1 MRPVYFGSRRI
12 APVVNTARPQGREAR
27 TLIVELR
34 PTQTIHEAE
43 HSNDE
48 EPQTLHKPAFV
59 TQVISQFQR
68 APQSS
73 AKYTAQSYEA
83 ASALG
88 RYRGPW
94 LSAII

>member
-1 MRPVYFGSRRI
+1 MRPAYFASRRV
-12 APVVNTARPQGREAR
+12 APVANPVRSQGRETR
-27 TLIVELR
+27 DSIVELR

-48 EPQTLHKPAFV
+48 EPQTLYKPAFV